1 MAHTSVED
9 FLEDLALSKPTNHA
23 IVLKLRDIVLE
34 NAPGA
39 SEAIKYGGL
48 HYTLSAPFCG
58 IFSHSKHVSL
68 EFSRGAEFDDG
79 LLLGDGQYRRHL
91 RFTSPDEIDAARVAA
106 YIAAAYQRA

>member
-1 MAHTSVED
+1 MAYTSVED
-9 FLEDLALSKPTNHA
+9 LLEDIAVSRPINHA
-23 IVLKLRDIVLE
+23 IVLALRELVE
-34 NAPGA
+34 ANAPGA

-58 IFSHSKHVSL
+58 IFSHSRHVSL

-91 RFTSPDEIDAARVAA
+91 RFSAPEDIDAERVAA

>member
-1 MAHTSVED
+1 MAHASVED
-9 FLEDLALSKPTNHA
+9 LLEDIAVSRPTNHA
-23 IVLKLRDIVLE
+23 IVLKLREIVHQ

-58 IFSHSKHVSL
+58 IFSHAKHVSL

-79 LLLGDGQYRRHL
+79 ILLGDGQYRRHL
-91 RFTSPDEIDAARVAA
+91 RFSSPDDIDEAQVAA
-106 YIAAAYQRA
+106 YVTAAYQRA